1 MNVAQLVEWIDTHD
15 RPLPTTIN
23 GDGTLTVFSVEVNAE
38 GKANVVSDVI
48 PATLTDARNLLG
60 Y

>member
-23 GDGTLTVFSVEVNAE
+23 SDGTLTVFSVEADFE
-38 GKANVVSDVI
+38 GKANIVSDVI
-48 PATLTDARNLLG
+48 PATLYDARNLLG